1 MTMHNKTLTYLLS
14 SLLLLTP
21 LISQA
26 EILAMVNYD
35 SIAGQTPRRE
45 GIAILNIDPDS
56 PQFGKI
62 INDLPLP
69 ADALSHHIFYNKDLS
84 KCIFAPIM
92 NTYS

>member
-14 SLLLLTP
+14 SLLLITP

-62 INDLPLP
+62 INDLP
-69 ADALSHHIFYNKDLS
+69 
-84 KCIFAPIM
+84 
-92 NTYS
+92 